1 VSVWCDV
8 RTTQGTTCFGIQL
21 WRDPSRNGERV
32 RNNNPSMMGID
43 FEIDEKMKA
52 GTAEIFFTAAQGNT
66 FMTFLVF
73 NNFVGRNQ
81 LY

>member
-1 VSVWCDV
+1 
-8 RTTQGTTCFGIQL
+8 
-21 WRDPSRNGERV
+21 
-32 RNNNPSMMGID
+32 MMGID